1 MSVWFNG
8 VSCVCFNF
16 TLTSLF
22 LRDGFDLNAI
32 TGGSGNI
39 SFRVGLCFI
48 SFQCF
53 LNACLILFVASQN
66 CVTNTSF

>member
-16 TLTSLF
+16 ALTSLF

-39 SFRVGLCFI
+39 SFRVGFCFI
-48 SFQCF
+48 SFF
-53 LNACLILFVASQN
+53 KACLILFVASQN